1 MRCRI
6 SKESNIDFEK
16 EYRINEKILSWLLW
30 IDVFGIAI
38 GMILTKITG
47 NELIMLVV
55 LPMIAFIPVYF
66 VVFIGVNIYYSI
78 KEKKNK

>member
-16 EYRINEKILSWLLW
+16 EYIINEKILNWLLW
-30 IDVFGIAI
+30 IDVFGITI

-55 LPMIAFIPVYF
+55 LPMLAFIPIYF
-66 VVFIGVNIYYSI
+66 AVFIGVNIYYSI